1 MGALYVAGHDNVKQN
16 LPRAVQWFQE
26 AANNGISNAKYN
38 LGVLYHQGMGVD
50 KNLDKAM
57 QLYTQAAD
65 LGHPEAQYNLGIANI
80 EGIGVPYNPQ
90 KAAYYF
96 KQAAQHN
103 ITEAAYNLGLIYEN
117 GLLGE
122 AKPDIALTWYKQA
135 ADAGSPEAQSAM
147 HELATSLGVGMDDIN
162 RIIENV
168 KKSNANFP
176 EAIDEKALIA
186 KTQGE
191 LMRRGLYPGPVDGVM
206 GPMTRNAIEAFQK
219 AANLET
225 TGKASTELL
234 QYLSA
239 SSGYSQNN

>member
-1 MGALYVAGHDNVKQN
+1 
-16 LPRAVQWFQE
+16 
-26 AANNGISNAKYN
+26 
-38 LGVLYHQGMGVD
+38 
-50 KNLDKAM
+50 
-57 QLYTQAAD
+57 
-65 LGHPEAQYNLGIANI
+65 
-80 EGIGVPYNPQ
+80 
-90 KAAYYF
+90 
-96 KQAAQHN
+96 
-103 ITEAAYNLGLIYEN
+103 
-117 GLLGE
+117 
-122 AKPDIALTWYKQA
+122 
-135 ADAGSPEAQSAM
+135 
-147 HELATSLGVGMDDIN
+147 MDDIN